1 MTEQTQTADQDIKSD
16 SNVLNNGVV
25 DSDIKSETNLLNG
38 ADTVQDVTIK
48 TAEIDSK
55 EVRTEVTSIAAE
67 EAKTGVKI
75 NVPTSE
81 ELVAR
86 ATGSYIRNIEEL
98 DKLINSKNQTKYRI
112 SRHGMNRV
120 LNAILQLPMDDL
132 PVLLQGKEE
141 KLAFGLGQRII
152 TDRYLITHYHIVEEQ
167 KRLNKKAEEAK
178 ASSVQATETKEEK
191 GENNG

>member
-1 MTEQTQTADQDIKSD
+1 MTEQAQADQDIKSD
-16 SNVLNNGVV
+16 SNVLNNGLV
-25 DSDIKSETNLLNG
+25 DSDIKSNTNLLNG

-48 TAEIDSK
+48 TAEIDDK
-55 EVRTEVTSIAAE
+55 DVRTEVTSIAAE
-67 EAKTGVKI
+67 EARTGQKI

-98 DKLINSKNQTKYRI
+98 DKLINSKNQTKYKI

-152 TDRYLITHYHIVEEQ
+152 ADRYLITHYHIVEEQ
-167 KRLNKKAEEAK
+167 KKLNKKAEEAK
-178 ASSVQATETKEEK
+178 ASSEQATNNQEEK